1 MKNFEVL
8 LQEIRKIAESVTSE
22 EFKEDCKEYEKIY
35 NKRNY
40 DLFLESKDNEDYIL
54 TNQYFSVDV
63 LNTFTDDTYLK
74 VG

>member
-1 MKNFEVL
+1 MKNFEIL

-22 EFKEDCKEYEKIY
+22 EFRIDCEEYEKMY
-35 NKRNY
+35 TKRNY
-40 DLFLESKDNEDYIL
+40 DLFLEAKDNKDYMM